1 MSDQKFSLED
11 ILDEYSPETSNKKA
25 VQHDGRLETEK
36 LLNSAEKLNQ
46 SPMPES
52 DTDANSN
59 LRTLRKH
66 GKTGLGDG
74 TLRRPDP
81 ANDVKP
87 ADLSR
92 SKVSFVNSD
101 AMSEIRASGVPDS
114 AAAVYDSASLKS
126 QIPQEGAP
134 KIRRMSDSTRAKE
147 IESIQKSKKRRR
159 DSLSF
164 TYEKERPDGEYMYT
178 PPKVKKKKRTRSV
191 LEEAN
196 SPENRKLITDIVPSP
211 AAVEA
216 SKPVKPAPRAEMTSI
231 NLSEAPEVD
240 AASLDVHVTQETD
253 EYVSVKSKKKRT
265 RRIVDF
271 NYYGDVEDVGRDI
284 FELKSIITVR
294 VLTLALTAFLSLY
307 ITLSNQFALPIMD
320 ILSKSNTRTYLL
332 AHIILGLLA
341 VCSSTSVISKGIKKL
356 LLFKADSDSMT
367 AVTALSCIAA
377 IIPAFFRPELVASN
391 TIHIYMPVGILAL
404 LMNSVGKLLII
415 CRAARNFNFVSKNFD
430 RHGVSYVHDE
440 ERAERLTRGTLGD
453 FPILASMR
461 KTDFLTDFLRYTY
474 SSDITDAYCRKA
486 SPLCLFFS
494 AAISVFVTFFRQ
506 DAFWSAESAA
516 FGFSIFSMLVCAAS
530 CISMPL
536 VVNIPLENVSNKTIK
551 NKGIMLGYQSVD
563 DFYDTNSI
571 LIDAVK
577 LFPEGS
583 VKLSGIKVF
592 SNTKI
597 DEALLEAASLTHHAG
612 SIMQLLFNDV
622 IAGKEEILYPIENYS
637 IEDSMGMCGWINNKR
652 VLFGNRELM
661 TSHNI
666 EGIPTKTKES
676 EYTASGQEAL
686 YLSISG
692 NLAAMFI
699 VDLKADKEVKKW
711 AKKLAKSKIF
721 LIIKSVDPCISLK
734 KLSAMLGVP
743 EEMMRIIPKKLY
755 EDFDAETKKTVRMS
769 SSMACTGKF
778 TSLAQ
783 LLIGTKVVHSSA
795 IIGLII
801 QTASILCGFGLSM
814 LLILSKA
821 FDYNYMSAS
830 ALIIY
835 NVICTAL
842 TYAAVSL
849 KRF

>member
-1 MSDQKFSLED
+1 MPDQKLSLED
-11 ILDEYSPETSNKKA
+11 ILDEYSPDSKNKES
-25 VQHDGRLETEK
+25 VRDGRLETEK

-46 SPMPES
+46 APPES
-52 DTDANSN
+52 LPDDNSS
-59 LRTLRKH
+59 LKTLRKH

-74 TLRRPDP
+74 TLRRPNP

-87 ADLSR
+87 SDLSR
-92 SKVSFVNSD
+92 SKISFVNSE
-101 AMSEIRASGVPDS
+101 AMSEIRASGATK
-114 AAAVYDSASLKS
+114 AAATYDSASLMS
-126 QIPQEGAP
+126 QTPQQGAP

-159 DSLSF
+159 DSMDF

-178 PPKVKKKKRTRSV
+178 PPAVKKKKRTRSV

-196 SPENRKLITDIVPSP
+196 LPENRKLITDIVPSP

-216 SKPVKPAPRAEMTSI
+216 SKPVTPAPRAEMTSL
-231 NLSEAPEVD
+231 NLSESPDIRADE
-240 AASLDVHVTQETD
+240 LDVHITQETD
-253 EYVSVKSKKKRT
+253 EYVSVKSKRKRT
-265 RRIVDF
+265 KRIVDF

-284 FELKSIITVR
+284 YELKSIIGVR
-294 VLTLALTAFLSLY
+294 VLILALTAFMSLH
-307 ITLSNQFALPIMD
+307 ITLSNQFGWPILD
-320 ILSKSNTRTYLL
+320 FLSKSNTKSYLI
-332 AHIILGLLA
+332 AHLVLGLIA
-341 VCSSTSVISKGIKKL
+341 VFSSSSVIAKGIKKL
-356 LLFKADSDSMT
+356 LSFKADSDSMT
-367 AVTALSCIAA
+367 AVTAFSCLAA
-377 IIPAFFRPELVASN
+377 IIPALISPELAAADM
-391 TIHIYMPVGILAL
+391 IHIYMPVGILAL
-404 LMNSVGKLLII
+404 LVNAVGKLLII
-415 CRAARNFNFVSKNFD
+415 NRAARNFNFVSKNFD
-430 RHGVSYVHDE
+430 RHGISYVHDE

-474 SSDITDAYCRKA
+474 SSDITDTYCRKA
-486 SPLCLFFS
+486 TPLCLLC
-494 AAISVFVTFFRQ
+494 SVIIAVFITFFRQ
-506 DAFWSAESAA
+506 DVFWSAESAA
-516 FGFSIFSMLVCAAS
+516 FGFSIFSMLMCATS

-536 VVNIPLENVSNKTIK
+536 VVNIPLENVSNKTIR

-622 IAGKEEILYPIENYS
+622 IAGKEEILYPIENYTF
-637 IEDSMGMCGWINNKR
+637 EDSMGMCAWINNKR

-666 EGIPTKTKES
+666 EGIPTKTKEA
-676 EYTASGQEAL
+676 EYTTANQEAL

-699 VDLKADKEVKKW
+699 VDLTADKDVKKW
-711 AKKLAKSKIF
+711 IKKLAKSKMF
-721 LIIKSVDPCISLK
+721 MIIKSVDPCISLK
-734 KLSAMLGVP
+734 KLAAMFGIH

-755 EDFDAETKKTVRMS
+755 EDFDAETRKVVRMS

-783 LLIGTKVVHSSA
+783 LLLGTKIVHSSA

-801 QTASILCGFGLSM
+801 QTVSILLGFGLSM

-821 FDYNYMSAS
+821 FEYNYMSAS

-835 NVICTAL
+835 NVICTAF
-842 TYAAVSL
+842 TYVAVSL
-849 KRF
+849 KRL